1 MLNDSALKK
10 NCSNIP
16 VLDDDDDDDDDD
28 DYEELFLENG

>member
-16 VLDDDDDDDDDD
+16 VLDDDDDDGDD

>member
-16 VLDDDDDDDDDD
+16 VLDDDDDDD
-28 DYEELFLENG
+28 YEELFLENG

>member
-16 VLDDDDDDDDDD
+16 VLDDDDDDDDD
-28 DYEELFLENG
+28 YEELFLENG

>member
-28 DYEELFLENG
+28 YEELFLENG